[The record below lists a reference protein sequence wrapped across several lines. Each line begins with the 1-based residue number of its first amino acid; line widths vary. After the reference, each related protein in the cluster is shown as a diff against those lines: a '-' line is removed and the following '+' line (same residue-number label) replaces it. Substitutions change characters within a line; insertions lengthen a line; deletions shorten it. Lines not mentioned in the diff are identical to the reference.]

1 MKNILIITYYYK
13 HKNAMASVR
22 GIKLA
27 KYLAGE
33 KDCKVTVLTSNQV
46 DTWTKQYLTPTADE
60 RICEWYAP
68 QVKRWTM
75 IRKFLNRRGELGRKK
90 AATMAA
96 TKAETA
102 PQIHKPKKV
111 SMKAR
116 LSRYLHWLYYFNIA
130 KQEDICL
137 FKGLKAEYQR
147 QGAPYYDAVIATY
160 PTFGALKMGIWLKRH
175 RHCGKFIA
183 DFRDPLYNPGFRE
196 KKAEAKFDLRCLRQT
211 VSAADEIVCVSQG
224 IADGITDACP
234 KLSKDKVHLIT
245 NGFDR
250 DDVTANEIPVAFEE
264 GKFHFVYTGTLY
276 HGKRCVDMLAQ
287 TLRKLMDEGKIS
299 TDSCTFQYAGPDFGE
314 LCCQLRTYGLEH
326 MARDHGFVSREMSIA
341 LQKQADA
348 LLLLTWNESSYKGV
362 IPGKLFEYMAIGKPI
377 IALVTGDVTDSEV
390 AVILKDTRAGCSCEE
405 ASENDLGDLEEYLIK
420 LLGKEEIPNAD
431 TAKYDYA
438 EISKGYLKL
447 IAKDEAND

>member
-1 MKNILIITYYYK
+1 MNILILTYYYK

-33 KDCKVTVLTSNQV
+33 QDCNVTVLTSNQV
-46 DTWTKQYLTPTADE
+46 DTWTKQYLTPTPDE
-60 RICEWYAP
+60 CIDEWYAP
-68 QVKRWTM
+68 QVNRWTL
-75 IRKFLNRRGELGRKK
+75 IRKFIDRRGELGRKK
-90 AATMAA
+90 AAAMAA
-96 TKAETA
+96 QKIDTAAA

-111 SMKAR
+111 SLKAR

-137 FKGLKAEYQR
+137 YKGLKAEYKR

-160 PTFGALKMGIWLKRH
+160 PTFGALKMGIWLKKYK
-175 RHCGKFIA
+175 HCGKFIA

-196 KKAEAKFDLRCLRQT
+196 KKAEANFDLRCLKQ
-211 VSAADEIVCVSQG
+211 VVCAADEIVCVSQG
-224 IADGITDACP
+224 IADGITDEFP
-234 KLSKDKVHLIT
+234 KLNAENVHIIT

-250 DDVTANEIPVAFEE
+250 DDVTSNEIPVAFEE

-287 TLRKLMDEGKIS
+287 VLRKLIDEGKLS
-299 TDSCTFQYAGPDFGE
+299 ANSCTIEYAGPDFGE
-314 LCCQLRTYGLEH
+314 LLCQLRTYGMEEI
-326 MARDHGFVSREMSIA
+326 ARDHGFVSREMSIA

-348 LLLLTWNESSYKGV
+348 LLLLTWNESGYKGV

-390 AVILKDTRAGCSCEE
+390 AMIVRDSNAGCSCEE
-405 ASENDLGDLEEYLIK
+405 AAENGIAHLEEHLLK
-420 LLGKEEIPNAD
+420 LFSKEEMPRSD
-431 TAKYDYA
+431 SDKYDYA
-438 EISKGYLKL
+438 EISKRYLNL
-447 IAKDEAND
+447 INKG